1 MIDYSL
7 YLCTNSEMNNNH
19 PLEYCVEQAI
29 IGGVTIIQIR
39 EKEKNYNEFFEIAF
53 RIKKVT
59 DKYNIPLIINDN
71 IEIAINLNAD
81 GLHIGQNDISC
92 LKARKLLG
100 CKKIIG
106 VTVTNLDE
114 AKRAIESGA
123 SYLGVGAIYKSK
135 TKSEAVIVGVDELQK
150 IVNYSSIPVVVIGGI
165 NKNTI
170 PMLENIKID
179 GYAMIRPI
187 LEQEDIVESTKV
199 LKKLVDNNKK
209 KYLDSLQK
217 VYNDTQKK
225 CMQYLMTEH

>member
-92 LKARKLLG
+92 LNARKLLG

-217 VYNDTQKK
+217 VSNDTQKK

>member
-217 VYNDTQKK
+217 VSNDTQKK
-225 CMQYLMTEH
+225 CM